1 MILVTFLLNE
11 TRRLFVKH
19 ILFVKR
25 ITYVCFGHA
34 VTSEMGSPILI
45 YLWTTSP
52 SPFNTF
58 QYGPV
63 RGSDYKEGT
72 NAKAATKDA
81 DAAEDAAVEAGEDAT
96 DE

>member
-34 VTSEMGSPILI
+34 VTSKMGSPVLI
-45 YLWTTSP
+45 YLWTTPP

-72 NAKAATKDA
+72 NDSSCRRDGGGRSSWKLR
-81 DAAEDAAVEAGEDAT
+81 
-96 DE
+96 